1 MRSNN
6 DSGLTA
12 KRSNRLL
19 AAGLTAVL
27 TAVSFSACST
37 ANAIPIDDAYYS
49 PEIESGKLP
58 TPSIPM
64 IQNSQNSQNTQS
76 TPNTPNIEY
85 LNVQDTTV
93 TIKIKK

>member
-1 MRSNN
+1 MMKSNN

-27 TAVSFSACST
+27 TAAFFACST
-37 ANAIPIDDAYYS
+37 ANGIPIDDAYYS
-49 PEIESGKLP
+49 PDIESPAPATTSAPK
-58 TPSIPM
+58 TAAPSSAS
-64 IQNSQNSQNTQS
+64 SQSS
-76 TPNTPNIEY
+76 SSIEY

-93 TIKIKK
+93 TIRIK